1 MKLKPVRHRTFVVN
15 VKTLIAESE
24 LVRLGAMNSHQYAAA
39 NGAIKEK
46 AILSGNHIERAEVG
60 GPGEFDHMSDEEL
73 LADLR
78 ERWARFNS
86 ELQLAN
92 SNGSITF
99 DGGLVTVPVH
109 PHDRDPACAS
119 DDTISITD
127 TSADSSRDVCDP
139 VSKRPLVHAPGY
151 TSFLSSR
158 LWPGQHA
165 GGVWPRGNALPKS

>member
-1 MKLKPVRHRTFVVN
+1 MPVLTNPRHEKFAQLLAQLHGEMTVTDAHEQAGYRRNDGNRSTLARHPDVQARVNEIKARAASDVVVN

-46 AILSGNHIERAEVG
+46 AILSGNHIDRAEVG

-99 DGGLVTVPVH
+99 DGG
-109 PHDRDPACAS
+109 RD
-119 DDTISITD
+119 DE
-127 TSADSSRDVCDP
+127 
-139 VSKRPLVHAPGY
+139 
-151 TSFLSSR
+151 
-158 LWPGQHA
+158 
-165 GGVWPRGNALPKS
+165 

>member
-60 GPGEFDHMSDEEL
+60 GPSEFDHMSDEEL

-92 SNGSITF
+92 SNGSITL
-99 DGGLVTVPVH
+99 DGG
-109 PHDRDPACAS
+109 RD
-119 DDTISITD
+119 DE
-127 TSADSSRDVCDP
+127 
-139 VSKRPLVHAPGY
+139 
-151 TSFLSSR
+151 
-158 LWPGQHA
+158 
-165 GGVWPRGNALPKS
+165 